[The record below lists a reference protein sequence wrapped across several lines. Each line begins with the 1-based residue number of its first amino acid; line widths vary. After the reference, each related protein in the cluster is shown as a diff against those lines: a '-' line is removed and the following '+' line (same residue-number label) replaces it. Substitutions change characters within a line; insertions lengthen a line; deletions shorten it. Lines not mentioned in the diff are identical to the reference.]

1 MNKDLK
7 ESPEIPC
14 IHIKNHI
21 AYRVS
26 ISFLQ
31 LTGYSELD
39 VMGKSVNDIGRL
51 LKSEYQLFLQ
61 DITDKQ
67 CAYIFTSDN
76 IPVEVEISVVNE
88 NNTVYYFK
96 EQKNIALEFM
106 LDNFANDPT
115 EKRESEA
122 IFSYPECILLKHD
135 ENYIDTLHA
144 MDRNSEQLVGKQ
156 PSLSPNIIELFKK
169 GMSFHKLKIQSIS
182 VNGVETY
189 WNIHVKMIREDGRKK
204 YFAASFY
211 DKTDKVNEREIIK
224 RQRSEMELILDNMS
238 DIVNIL
244 DKDGNYT
251 YINKAGIKALEP
263 YTPKYIRDLQSVTSR
278 MTYDAFTTGDI
289 PANILPFED
298 TAEQRVLRGEKLTDY
313 MISGTS
319 DLPTAYYVC
328 DGIPFHDKQG
338 NIDGAIIVY
347 KNLESAYKIEEY
359 KALQENE
366 EDISIYYAT
375 LSPEDFK
382 IISINEPAFKTV
394 KEKKGYLKTELDVIG
409 KKFFELID
417 FKNIDELIRGI
428 NQSVENKT
436 SYVHQNDFMYKGKKI
451 YTKSV
456 FQPAFNKNGEIEK
469 IIVLGIDIS
478 DEVRITKEIKKQ
490 LTVQEELFINISH
503 ELNTPLSVIFS
514 GAQLLNLYLEKDSLE
529 DVRDD
534 ISNINTT
541 TIGNCHRL
549 IKLINNILDISK
561 IESGLYE
568 LNLRNYNIVKVIDDI
583 VESVSE
589 FTKLKNIQLIFDTEV
604 EELVIALDG
613 YKFDRILLNLISNA
627 IKFSITGEVILIK
640 LVEKNDQTISIS
652 ITDQGIGIAP
662 HNIED
667 IFQKYTQVNRD
678 LNRISE
684 GTGLGLPLAR
694 SMAELHGGSLRVES
708 ALGRGSTFTIELP
721 IRMVD
726 AVSVE
731 EDANSVHRAEIIK
744 YEFSDIYL

>member
-1 MNKDLK
+1 M
-7 ESPEIPC
+7 
-14 IHIKNHI
+14 
-21 AYRVS
+21 
-26 ISFLQ
+26 
-31 LTGYSELD
+31 
-39 VMGKSVNDIGRL
+39 
-51 LKSEYQLFLQ
+51 
-61 DITDKQ
+61 
-67 CAYIFTSDN
+67 
-76 IPVEVEISVVNE
+76 
-88 NNTVYYFK
+88 
-96 EQKNIALEFM
+96 
-106 LDNFANDPT
+106 
-115 EKRESEA
+115 
-122 IFSYPECILLKHD
+122 
-135 ENYIDTLHA
+135 
-144 MDRNSEQLVGKQ
+144 
-156 PSLSPNIIELFKK
+156 
-169 GMSFHKLKIQSIS
+169 
-182 VNGVETY
+182 
-189 WNIHVKMIREDGRKK
+189 
-204 YFAASFY
+204 
-211 DKTDKVNEREIIK
+211 
-224 RQRSEMELILDNMS
+224 
-238 DIVNIL
+238 
-244 DKDGNYT
+244 
-251 YINKAGIKALEP
+251 
-263 YTPKYIRDLQSVTSR
+263 
-278 MTYDAFTTGDI
+278 
-289 PANILPFED
+289 
-298 TAEQRVLRGEKLTDY
+298 
-313 MISGTS
+313 
-319 DLPTAYYVC
+319 
-328 DGIPFHDKQG
+328 
-338 NIDGAIIVY
+338 
-347 KNLESAYKIEEY
+347 
-359 KALQENE
+359 
-366 EDISIYYAT
+366 
-375 LSPEDFK
+375 
-382 IISINEPAFKTV
+382 
-394 KEKKGYLKTELDVIG
+394 
-409 KKFFELID
+409 
-417 FKNIDELIRGI
+417 
-428 NQSVENKT
+428 
-436 SYVHQNDFMYKGKKI
+436 
-451 YTKSV
+451 
-456 FQPAFNKNGEIEK
+456 
-469 IIVLGIDIS
+469 
-478 DEVRITKEIKKQ
+478 
-490 LTVQEELFINISH
+490 
-503 ELNTPLSVIFS
+503 
-514 GAQLLNLYLEKDSLE
+514 NLYLEKDSLE